1 MIRLYLFAE
10 GQTEQTFA
18 DNILKL
24 YLAQYSVFMDKIM
37 LIAHARKKGYVHRG
51 DGQKYEPMKD
61 DILRLLK
68 QEKGSKVFFTTMID
82 LYAIAPDFPG
92 LAEAE
97 SLRQN
102 PVQRVG
108 ASQMCKNKERKI
120 IREYSSRIIRGTQSC
135 GSSDSCSEPELI
147 SSRQSSRV
155 SIIFCISSQTERLK
169 TDITVS
175 ICSGVPALPKC
186 LYLLSFEDVA

>member
-1 MIRLYLFAE
+1 MIKAAISNDKPLLYQTRCLACFDLGVRIYARANLF
-10 GQTEQTFA
+10 FY
-18 DNILKL
+18 KK
-24 YLAQYSVFMDKIM
+24 V
-37 LIAHARKKGYVHRG
+37 IAY
-51 DGQKYEPMKD
+51 D
-61 DILRLLK
+61 DCTL
-68 QEKGSKVFFTTMID
+68 
-82 LYAIAPDFPG
+82 AIAKE
-92 LAEAE
+92 L
-97 SLRQN
+97 QK
-102 PVQRVG
+102 G

-120 IREYSSRIIRGTQSC
+120 IRDEYSRIIRGTQSC
-135 GSSDSCSEPELI
+135 GSSSSCSEPELI